1 MTPFSIVVAMD
12 QKQGIGR
19 DGNLP
24 WHLKCD
30 LQHFKE
36 ITTKTRDKD
45 KRNAVIMGRKT
56 WDSLPAQFRPLPD
69 RVNIVI
75 TRNGD
80 LKFPQGVLRADGL
93 DQALELLTKGAL
105 SKTVESVYVIG
116 GAQIFEQAI
125 VRKECRKIYLT
136 QILRSFDCDIF
147 FPPFIDYFQHE
158 VSSPRYVENEISYL
172 FTEYSRKTTA

>member
-12 QKQGIGR
+12 QDRGIGR

-36 ITTKTRDKD
+36 ITTQARDKN
-45 KRNAVIMGRKT
+45 KHNAVIMGRKT
-56 WDSLPAQFRPLPD
+56 WDSLPPQFRPLPN
-69 RVNIVI
+69 RINVVI
-75 TRNGD
+75 TRNPN
-80 LKFPQGVLRADGL
+80 LEFPQGVLRADGL
-93 DQALELLTKGAL
+93 EQALVLGAP
-105 SKTVESVYVIG
+105 SSAIESVYVIG

-125 VRKECRKIYLT
+125 ALKECRKIYLT
-136 QILRSFDCDIF
+136 RILHSFDCDTF
-147 FPPFIDYFQHE
+147 FLPFVDYFQHE

-172 FTEYSRKTTA
+172 FAEYSRKTTE

>member
-1 MTPFSIVVAMD
+1 MIPFSIVVAMD

-30 LQHFKE
+30 LRHFKE
-36 ITTKTRDKD
+36 ITTTTRDKN
-45 KRNAVIMGRKT
+45 KRNVVIMGRKT

-75 TRNGD
+75 THND
-80 LKFPQGVLRADGL
+80 NLKFPQGVLRAGGL
-93 DQALELLTKGAL
+93 EQALELLTKGAL
-105 SKTVESVYVIG
+105 SNTVESVYVIG
-116 GAQIFEQAI
+116 GAQIFQQAI
-125 VRKECRKIYLT
+125 VHKECKKIYLT
-136 QILRSFDCDIF
+136 QILRSFDCDTF
-147 FPPFIDYFQHE
+147 FPPFTNHFQHE

-172 FTEYSRKTTA
+172 FVEYSRKTTA

>member
-19 DGNLP
+19 NGNLP

-36 ITTKTRDKD
+36 ITTQTRDQS

-56 WDSLPAQFRPLPD
+56 WDSLPAQFRPLPN

-75 TRNGD
+75 THND
-80 LKFPQGVLRADGL
+80 NLKFPRGVLRAGGL
-93 DQALELLTKGAL
+93 EQALALPAEETL
-105 SKTVESVYVIG
+105 SKIVESVYVIG

-125 VRKECRKIYLT
+125 VRQECRKIYLT
-136 QILRSFDCDIF
+136 QILRSFDCDTF
-147 FPPFIDYFQHE
+147 FPPFTDHFQHE
-158 VSSPRYVENEISYL
+158 VSSPRYVENEISCL
-172 FTEYSRKTTA
+172 FAEYSRKTIA

>member
-19 DGNLP
+19 KNNLP

-36 ITTKTRDKD
+36 ITTTTQDKN
-45 KRNAVIMGRKT
+45 KRNVVIMGRKT
-56 WDSLPAQFRPLPD
+56 WDSLPAQFRPLPG

-75 TRNGD
+75 TRNPD
-80 LKFPQGVLRADGL
+80 IKFPQGVLRADGL
-93 DQALELLTKGAL
+93 QQALELGAP
-105 SKTVESVYVIG
+105 SGAIESVYVIG

-125 VRKECRKIYLT
+125 ALKECLKIYMT
-136 QILRSFDCDIF
+136 QILHSFDCDTF
-147 FPPFIDYFQHE
+147 FPRFVDYFQHD

-172 FTEYSRKTTA
+172 FAEYSRKTGV

>member
-19 DGNLP
+19 DGHLP

-30 LQHFKE
+30 LRHFKE

-56 WDSLPAQFRPLPD
+56 WDSLPAQFRPLPN

-75 TRNGD
+75 TGND
-80 LKFPQGVLRADGL
+80 NLKFPQGVLRAGGL
-93 DQALELLTKGAL
+93 EQALELLTKGVL
-105 SKTVESVYVIG
+105 SKTVEGVYVIG
-116 GAQIFEQAI
+116 GAQIFRQAI
-125 VRKECRKIYLT
+125 VREECRKIYLT
-136 QILRSFDCDIF
+136 QILHSFDCDTF
-147 FPPFIDYFQHE
+147 FPPFTEQFQQAAN
-158 VSSPRYVENEISYL
+158 SPRYVENDISCL
-172 FTEYSRKTTA
+172 FAEYSRKTAA

>member
-12 QKQGIGR
+12 QNRGIGR
-19 DGNLP
+19 DGKLP

-36 ITTKTRDKD
+36 ITTKTQDKN
-45 KRNAVIMGRKT
+45 KRNAVTMGRKT

-69 RVNIVI
+69 RVNVVI
-75 TRNGD
+75 TRNSS
-80 LKFPQGVLRADGL
+80 LEFPRGVLRADGL
-93 DQALELLTKGAL
+93 EQALILGAP
-105 SKTVESVYVIG
+105 SSAIESVYVIG

-136 QILRSFDCDIF
+136 QILQTFDCDTF
-147 FPPFIDYFQHE
+147 FPPFTDYFQHE
-158 VSSPRYVENEISYL
+158 VSSPRYVENEIPCL
-172 FTEYSRKTTA
+172 FAEYSRKAAA

>member
-19 DGNLP
+19 NGILP

-36 ITTKTRDKD
+36 ITTGTQDKS

-56 WDSLPAQFRPLPD
+56 WDSLPAQFRPLPQ
-69 RVNIVI
+69 RVNVVI
-75 TRNGD
+75 TRNEN
-80 LKFPQGVLRADGL
+80 LQFPQDVLRVNGL
-93 DQALELLTKGAL
+93 EQALDLFVKGAL
-105 SKTVESVYVIG
+105 SKTIESVYVIG
-116 GAQIFEQAI
+116 GAQIFEQVI

-136 QILRSFDCDIF
+136 QILHSFDCDTF
-147 FPPFIDYFQHE
+147 FPPFVDYFQHQ

-172 FTEYSRKTTA
+172 FAEYSRKTTI